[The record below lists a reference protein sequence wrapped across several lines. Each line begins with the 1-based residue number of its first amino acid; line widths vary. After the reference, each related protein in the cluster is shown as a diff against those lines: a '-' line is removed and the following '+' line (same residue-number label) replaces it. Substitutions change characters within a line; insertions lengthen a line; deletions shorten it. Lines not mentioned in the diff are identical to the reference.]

1 LAIYI
6 KGHPEGLLDV
16 KEAQQYLGGIS
27 RTTVYSYM
35 NRPASENRLIKASR
49 PGRKLLF
56 TRRDLDTFI
65 EMEQALAAAA

>member
-1 LAIYI
+1 MAIYI
-6 KGHPEGLLDV
+6 KGHPEGLLDL
-16 KEAQQYLGGIS
+16 KEAQQYLGGIG

-35 NRPASENRLIKASR
+35 NRPPHENRLIKASR

-65 EMEQALAAAA
+65 EMEQALAEAA